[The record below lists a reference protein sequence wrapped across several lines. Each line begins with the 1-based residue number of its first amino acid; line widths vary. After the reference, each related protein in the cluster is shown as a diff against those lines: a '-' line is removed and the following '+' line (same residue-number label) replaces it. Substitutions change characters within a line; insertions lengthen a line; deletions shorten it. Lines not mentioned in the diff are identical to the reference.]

1 MRILVVVGARPNFM
15 KAAPLVEALRSRG
28 FAPILVHTGQHYD
41 ENMSRVFFRDLG
53 LPAPDVDLGIG
64 SGSHAEQTARIMVAF
79 EKVALEER
87 PDLVVVV
94 GDVNST
100 VACALVSAK
109 LWIPVAHVEA
119 GLRSGDRR
127 MPEEINRLV
136 TDCVSDLLLTPSVDA
151 DENLAAEGVR
161 PDKIH
166 RVGNIMIDSL
176 VRCLPRAGE
185 SAILERLAL
194 SPGKYGVLTLHRPS
208 NVDDP
213 ETLLGIMGAVRRIG
227 ERLRIVFSCHPRTLE
242 RLDRIEGHGNDGRE
256 ASVLRVPPLG
266 YLDFLKLVSSSRL
279 VLTDSGGL
287 QEETT
292 FLRIPCVTIRE
303 NTERPITVTHGSNV
317 LAGSDPAR
325 IERCALQALEDATT
339 PKPVPD
345 LWDGRTAPRI
355 VDVLERWWAAREG
368 RST

>member
-1 MRILVVVGARPNFM
+1 MKILVVVGARPNFM
-15 KAAPLVEALRSRG
+15 KAAPLVESLRSRG

-41 ENMSRVFFRDLG
+41 ENMSKVFFRDLG

-79 EKVALEER
+79 EKIAIEKR

-100 VACALVSAK
+100 MACALVSAK

-136 TDCVSDLLLTPSVDA
+136 TDSISDLLLTPSADA
-151 DENLAAEGVR
+151 DENLAAEGVPPAR
-161 PDKIH
+161 IH

-185 SAILERLAL
+185 SDVLERLSL
-194 SPGKYGVLTLHRPS
+194 SPGEYGVLTLHRPS

-213 ETLLGIMGAVRRIG
+213 DTLLGIMGAVHRIG

-242 RLDRIEGHGNDGRE
+242 QLDRIAEHGNHARDAR
-256 ASVLRVPPLG
+256 VLRVPPLG
-266 YLDFLKLVSSSRL
+266 YLEFLKLVSSSRL

-287 QEETT
+287 QEEST

-303 NTERPITVTHGSNV
+303 NTERPITVTQGSNV

-325 IERCALQALEDATT
+325 IERCALQALEDVGARR
-339 PKPVPD
+339 PVPD
-345 LWDGRTAPRI
+345 LWDGQTAPRI
-355 VDVLERWWAAREG
+355 VDVLERWWAARSG
-368 RST
+368 RPT